1 MGVLT
6 LTENMKANVVASF
19 DHMARTYDRV
29 LGLHGRFGER
39 LVALAGVAAGDVVL
53 DVACGRGASLFPAA
67 SAVGESGRV
76 EGIDLSAE
84 MVRLALAGID
94 ERRLAN
100 ATAQVMDAES
110 LQFDDGTFDVVLC
123 GFALFFFPD
132 RERAFAEF
140 ARVLKPG
147 GIAAMSS
154 FADGAY
160 GYPWFDELLS
170 SVLPEA
176 HLATQL
182 LRVDPDL
189 LHAQLQRNGFDEA
202 ASVVAAETQHFESAD
217 AHWDWL
223 MDHGPQFMIRRLD
236 AEQRAAF
243 RTAVAARI
251 EDHRDASGLRFDKP
265 ARFTTARRARV
276 NSVN

>member
-6 LTENMKANVVASF
+6 LTESMKANVVASS
-19 DHMARTYDRV
+19 DQMARTYDRV
-29 LGLHGRFGER
+29 LGLHRRFGER
-39 LVALAGVAAGDVVL
+39 LVALAGVAVGDVVL

-67 SAVGESGRV
+67 SAVGEAGRV

-84 MVRLALAGID
+84 MLRLTLADIN

-110 LQFDDGTFDVVLC
+110 LQFEEGTFDVVLC
-123 GFALFFFPD
+123 GFAVFLFPD

-147 GIAAMSS
+147 GIVAMST

-160 GYPWFDELLS
+160 GYPWFDELLG
-170 SVLPEA
+170 SVRPEA
-176 HLATQL
+176 HLAAKV
-182 LRVDPDL
+182 LRVEPEV

-202 ASVVAAETQHFESAD
+202 ASVVVAETQHFESAD

-223 MDHGPQFMIRRLD
+223 METGLQFMIRRLD
-236 AEQRAAF
+236 AEQQAAL
-243 RTAVAARI
+243 RKVVAARI

-265 ARFTTARRARV
+265 ARFTTARHAHV
-276 NSVN
+276 NAVS